1 MMKWGMEVFT
11 PQSYRSGSNWMVED
25 NKDTSKWTHEEN
37 KLFENALAIYDKET
51 PDRWQKIA
59 AMIPGKTGVD
69 VMNQYKELVNDV
81 SDIEAGLIPI
91 PGYSTSSFTL
101 DWANNRTYSQSCDAN
116 GKRGPSSRPSDHER
130 KKGVPWT
137 EEEHKL
143 FLLGLKKYGKGD
155 WRNISRNFVIT
166 RTPTQVASHAQ
177 KYFIRQL
184 SGGKDKRRSS
194 IHDITTV
201 NLSDTRSISPDSST
215 SPSMDQTTMLQHHSD
230 LSGSQAMFEWNHPHD
245 GANMV
250 FNSPNPNMYVPP
262 SFGVNPYGV
271 VKIEGQ
277 ELHRGIIHGSH
288 IGPHSLIFQNAFFIL
303 SPSGLRSRM
312 MLQNDIRPICICLS
326 NFLFKIITK
335 ILATVTHCFKNYY
348 RGTI

>member
-1 MMKWGMEVFT
+1 MMKWGMEVLT
-11 PQSYRSGSNWMVED
+11 PQSYRPNSDWLVEE
-25 NKDTSKWTHEEN
+25 NKATTKWTHEEN
-37 KLFENALAIYDKET
+37 KLFENALAIYDKDT

-59 AMIPGKTGVD
+59 AMISGKTVVD

-91 PGYSTSSFTL
+91 PGYTTSSFTL
-101 DWANNRTYSQSCDAN
+101 DWANNRTFSQSCDAN
-116 GKRGPSSRPSDHER
+116 GKRGPSTRPSDQER

-201 NLSDTRSISPDSST
+201 NLSDTRPISPDSST
-215 SPSMDQTTMLQHHSD
+215 SPSIDQTTMLQHHSD
-230 LSGSQAMFEWNHPHD
+230 LSSSHKAMFEWSHPHD

-250 FNSPNPNMYVPP
+250 FNSPNSNMYVPP
-262 SFGVNPYGV
+262 SFGVNSYG
-271 VKIEGQ
+271 VKIEGGQ
-277 ELHRGIIHGSH
+277 ELHRGMIHGSH
-288 IGPHSLIFQNAFFIL
+288 IGPHSSFFQMQ
-303 SPSGLRSRM
+303 SSQCHPQG
-312 MLQNDIRPICICLS
+312 
-326 NFLFKIITK
+326 
-335 ILATVTHCFKNYY
+335 
-348 RGTI
+348 